1 MKRMLEG
8 LGFDRKTMVRFLLVI
23 LNSQLIY
30 AFTALRSVLYDP
42 LLEVLG
48 VTNTQFGV
56 LMGFVGFITV
66 FGGLAVGWLQDR
78 FSIRKILAV
87 NTFMYGGWA
96 LFMSLW
102 PECPYALK
110 CLFFISFGFNGDAMY
125 WATVLKS
132 VRTMAGENKQATAF
146 GLMES
151 LRCGT
156 DVIMGAVAVTI
167 YTVLGS
173 NLFGMQAAM
182 TFNSFLTLLSG
193 VLIWIFIPEEK
204 PEENPEQNMREKR
217 KQDHKTRKAFEGF
230 LTVLRMPAVW
240 MTGISAMCV
249 YAIFC
254 AVYTYFVPYMQNVYL
269 LSAALV
275 GVFGVAN
282 GSGIRV
288 IMGVFSGLISDN
300 KFKSSAHMMR
310 FAYSVL
316 AVLLVAVLLIPKS
329 SRYVIPVMV
338 ILLLIS
344 AFSGMVRSVYYAPI
358 GELGVSEDI
367 SAAAMA
373 VAACIGYSPSFWA
386 YPLYGSMIDRLGSE
400 AAYQWI
406 FVLLFVLAVIG
417 ILIDTVL
424 GKKIVLYKQK
434 KIQDTGKGKI
444 DS

>member
-1 MKRMLEG
+1 MKRMLER
-8 LGFDRKTMVRFLLVI
+8 LGFDKRTMMRFLLVI

-30 AFTALRSVLYDP
+30 AFTAIRSVLYDP
-42 LLEVLG
+42 FLEALG

-56 LMGFVGFITV
+56 LMGFIGFITV

-78 FSIRKILAV
+78 FSVRKILAV

-96 LFMSLW
+96 LVMSLW
-102 PECPYALK
+102 PGCPYALK

-151 LRCGT
+151 LRCGI
-156 DVIMGAVAVTI
+156 DVIIGAAAVAV
-167 YTVLGS
+167 YTFLGS
-173 NLFGMQAAM
+173 NLFGIRAAM
-182 TFNSFLTLLSG
+182 TFNSCLTLLSG
-193 VLIWIFIPEEK
+193 VLIWMFIPEEK
-204 PEENPEQNMREKR
+204 PVERETKETA
-217 KQDHKTRKAFEGF
+217 KTSNKTKKAFEGF
-230 LTVLRMPAVW
+230 LAVLRMPAVW

-269 LSAALV
+269 LSAGLV

-288 IMGVFSGLISDN
+288 VMGVFSGMISDN

-316 AVLLVAVLLIPKS
+316 AVLLTAVLLIPKS
-329 SRYVIPVMV
+329 SKYVIPVMI

-386 YPLYGSMIDRLGSE
+386 YPLYGSMIDKLGSQT
-400 AAYQWI
+400 AYQLI
-406 FVLLFVLAVIG
+406 FILLLVMSVAG
-417 ILIDTVL
+417 IVVDTIL
-424 GKKIVLYKQK
+424 GKKIVVHKQK
-434 KIQDTGKGKI
+434 KNHTVPEKI
-444 DS
+444 S